1 MTPNDWITLAV
12 IGPPHGVSG
21 RVKVKSLTEP
31 EDDFAR
37 HTALTYADG
46 TPLTLKITGHAQGMA
61 IVSIEG
67 ITDRNQAELL
77 RGKKLGVPRSA
88 LPELKKPDQFYVAD
102 LIGMRV
108 LDANGGAFGK
118 VDSVANYGAGD
129 ILEILRPNGVA
140 ELYAFTSATF
150 PAMDLATRTLTI
162 EPPVILGSREEENA
176 PDEIA

>member
-37 HTALTYADG
+37 HSALTYADG
-46 TPLTLKITGHAQGMA
+46 TPLKLKITGHAQGMA

-102 LIGMRV
+102 LIGMHV
-108 LDANGGAFGK
+108 LDANGGAFGT
-118 VDSVANYGAGD
+118 VDSVANYGASD

-140 ELYAFTSATF
+140 ELYAFTAATF
-150 PAMDLATRTLTI
+150 PNVDRAARRITI
-162 EPPVILGSREEENA
+162 DPPIILGSRIEEQSSNETT
-176 PDEIA
+176 